1 MDGFLFIDKPKGM
14 TSQSVCNRIRKSFN
28 IKKVGHIG
36 TLDPFAT
43 GLLIVSLNKATK
55 CEMFLS
61 GDDKEYI
68 ATLKLGSKTSTG
80 DIEGEVTESKEVK
93 QYSIEEIKEALNS
106 FLGESYQLPPMTSA
120 IKINGQKLYELAHKG
135 KEIDRPKRLIKVHE
149 ISLISYQDDIIVFKA
164 KVSKGTYLRTLGEDI
179 ALKLG
184 TVGHLIELRRS
195 KVGPYK
201 IEDSKPLDEISLND
215 IKSTFDVLKEDA
227 LVKEFDEAMIKDI
240 KDGKIN
246 YLLEDSKF
254 DKILVINHS
263 HEVIA
268 MYIKEDDKY
277 IFRRGLF

>member
-80 DIEGEVTESKEVK
+80 DIEGEVIESKEVK
-93 QYSIEEIKEALNS
+93 QCSIEEIKEALNS

-201 IEDSKPLDEISLND
+201 IEDSKPLDEISLDD

-227 LVKEFDEAMIKDI
+227 LVKEFDEEMIKDI